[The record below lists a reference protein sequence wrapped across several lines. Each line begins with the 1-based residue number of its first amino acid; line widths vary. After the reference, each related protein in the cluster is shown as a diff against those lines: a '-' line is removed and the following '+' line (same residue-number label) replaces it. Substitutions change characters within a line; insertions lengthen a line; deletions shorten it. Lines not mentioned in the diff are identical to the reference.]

1 MKQKLPEGKILIQ
14 FDGMCI
20 LCSRAIQF
28 IMKADKRKKFVFQAL
43 QQTSEE
49 KVFETIIIT
58 DRVASY
64 QYFDGVLRIG
74 YELGGIYRLVAIFKI
89 LPLNWRN
96 KIYLWVAKNRF
107 RWFGRREFC
116 YLPTPEEMERFI

>member
-96 KIYLWVAKNRF
+96 KIYLWVAKNRL